1 VIEIAMQKA
10 LLSRLE
16 HNKKPFDKRLADIFI
31 LKTTLAKSGGVQH
44 RPLLAHVFAA
54 NDEK

>member
-31 LKTTLAKSGGVQH
+31 LKTTLAKQAEECNID
-44 RPLLAHVFAA
+44 RC
-54 NDEK
+54 